1 MKGSVPFPVVEV
13 SHAMGRER
21 ALDRPL
27 AIEMPVAF
35 EVNGIAYAVMMAT
48 PTDLEDYA
56 TGFALA
62 EGMIGQPSD
71 ILDLSFHETGE
82 ACLVRLTLDQERAGP
97 LLERVR
103 MRLTEGSCG
112 LCGLDSIEEV
122 LRPLPTV
129 ETDLAVEHSAVRR
142 AVSDLTTFQ
151 LEGRR
156 TGAMH
161 AAAFCRA
168 DGSIVLARED
178 VGRHNALDKLV
189 GALARAGTDPASG
202 FVLVSARC
210 SYELVEKTAR
220 AGCPML
226 VAISA
231 PTTLA
236 VDRARG
242 AGMTLIALARDDSML
257 VVCDGAARLRPSLAD
272 HAA

>member
-1 MKGSVPFPVVEV
+1 MKASILFPAVEV
-13 SHAMGRER
+13 MHATGEER
-21 ALDRPL
+21 TLDRPL
-27 AIEMPVAF
+27 AVEMPVAF
-35 EVNGIAYAVMMAT
+35 EVNGVAYAVMMAT

-62 EGMIGQPSD
+62 EGMIAQAGD
-71 ILDLSFHETGE
+71 IVDLSIHATAE
-82 ACLVRLTLDQERAGP
+82 ACVVRLTLNQERAGP

-112 LCGLDSIEEV
+112 LCGLESIEEV
-122 LRPLPTV
+122 LRPL
-129 ETDLAVEHSAVRR
+129 LAVEAQLSVDSSAVRR
-142 AVSDLTTFQ
+142 ALNDLSSFQ

-161 AAAFCRA
+161 AAAFCQT
-168 DGSIVLARED
+168 DGAILLARED

-189 GALARAGTDPASG
+189 GALARADIDPASG
-202 FVLVSARC
+202 FALVSARC
-210 SYELVEKTAR
+210 SYELVEKAAR
-220 AGCPML
+220 AGCAML

-236 VDRARG
+236 VARAHG

-257 VVCDGAARLRPSLAD
+257 VLCDEAGRLRHSLQD

>member
-1 MKGSVPFPVVEV
+1 MKASAPFPVIEIA
-13 SHAMGRER
+13 HAMGRER
-21 ALDRPL
+21 TLDRPL
-27 AIEMPVAF
+27 AIEIPVAF

-56 TGFALA
+56 LGFALA
-62 EGMIGQPSD
+62 EGMIAEATD
-71 ILDLSFHETGE
+71 IVDLSIHETAE

-97 LLERVR
+97 LLDRVR

-112 LCGLDSIEEV
+112 LCGMDSIDEV
-122 LRPLPTV
+122 LRPLPQV
-129 ETDLAVEHSAVRR
+129 VGAFSVDHSAVRR
-142 AVSDLTTFQ
+142 ALDELASFQ
-151 LEGRR
+151 IEGRR

-168 DGSIVLARED
+168 DGSILLVRED
-178 VGRHNALDKLV
+178 IGRHNALDKLV
-189 GALARAGTDPASG
+189 GALARAGTEPASG
-202 FVLVSARC
+202 FVLVSSRC

-236 VDRARG
+236 VERARG

-257 VVCDGAARLRPSLAD
+257 VLCDEAGRLRPSLAD